1 MDNFSRV
8 ITVVLVLIVA
18 SVLVLPVQSQS
29 QAQAQDGYER
39 VLVQFKPGQASGGR
53 GVQGMGIPNAQ
64 IHHEFTELNMVA
76 LSLPSSQIEALRND
90 PDVLQV
96 QPDSPRYLT
105 DEIIPYGVE
114 HVQGPALWDADHD
127 GLPDPGAPDG
137 SGRLVCLID
146 SGVDASHEDFAGVDF
161 VGGYPAD
168 KWYQDGCG
176 HGTHVAGTI
185 AAMSNNTGVV
195 GVSPGAVSMYVVRMF
210 GDSCGWAYVSDLVS
224 AALKCR
230 DAGADIIN
238 MSLGGSVGGGV
249 EEMIFDQLY
258 NDYGILSVAA
268 AGNDGSTNP
277 FYPGSYDSVI
287 SVAAVDQNN
296 VVAGFSQKHD
306 QVELAAPGVSVLS
319 TYKNGGYATMSGTS
333 MATPHVTAAAAL
345 VWSGD
350 PTKTNADIRQVLQQT
365 TLDLGTSGW
374 DNAYGYGLIR
384 SKTAYEALSGSPTA
398 VTVTRFEA
406 AGSEEAIH
414 LEWETA
420 SELDVLGF
428 NLYRAQSQEG
438 PETLINDS
446 LVPSQAP
453 GSPVGASYAY
463 DDETAA
469 AGTTYYY
476 WLEAVDVQGNGT
488 RQGFASAATAPVA
501 AYRLFL
507 PIVRQGGE

>member
-1 MDNFSRV
+1 MENFSRV
-8 ITVVLVLIVA
+8 ITIVLVLIIA
-18 SVLVLPVQSQS
+18 SALVVPVQSQS
-29 QAQAQDGYER
+29 QAQTPEGYER
-39 VLVQFKPGQASGGR
+39 VLVQFRSGQALGGH
-53 GVQGMGIPNAQ
+53 GIQGLGIANAQ
-64 IHHEFTELNMVA
+64 IHHEFPELNMVA
-76 LSLPSSQIEALRND
+76 MSLPAAQIEALRNN
-90 PDVLQV
+90 PDVLLM

-105 DEIIPYGVE
+105 DEVIPYGVE
-114 HVQGPALWDADHD
+114 HVEGPALWDADHD
-127 GLPDPGAPDG
+127 GTPDPGAPDG
-137 SGRLVCLID
+137 SGRLVCVID
-146 SGVDASHEDFAGVDF
+146 SGVDASHEDFAGVNF

-168 KWYQDGCG
+168 KWYLDGCG

-185 AAMSNNTGVV
+185 AAMSNGTGVV
-195 GVSPGAVSMYVVRMF
+195 GVSPGAVSMYIVRMY

-224 AALKCR
+224 AAFKCR
-230 DAGADIIN
+230 DAGANIIN
-238 MSLGGSVGGGV
+238 MSLGGDVGGGV
-249 EEMIFDQLY
+249 EEMVFDMLY

-287 SVAAVDQNN
+287 SVAAVDQSN

-306 QVELAAPGVSVLS
+306 QVELAAPGVSILS
-319 TYKNGGYATMSGTS
+319 TYKNGGYTTMSGTS
-333 MATPHVTAAAAL
+333 MAAPHVTAAAAL

-350 PTKTNADIRQVLQQT
+350 PTKTNAEIRQVLQQT
-365 TLDLGTSGW
+365 ALDLGTSGW
-374 DNAYGYGLIR
+374 DNSYGYGLIR

-398 VTVTRFEA
+398 VTVTGFEA
-406 AGSEEAIH
+406 TGSEDAIR

-420 SELDVLGF
+420 SELNVLGF
-428 NLYRAQSQEG
+428 NLYRAESQEG
-438 PETLINDS
+438 PETLINDG

-476 WLEAVDVQGNGT
+476 WLEAVDVQGGST
-488 RQGFASAATAPVA
+488 RLGPASAATAPAA